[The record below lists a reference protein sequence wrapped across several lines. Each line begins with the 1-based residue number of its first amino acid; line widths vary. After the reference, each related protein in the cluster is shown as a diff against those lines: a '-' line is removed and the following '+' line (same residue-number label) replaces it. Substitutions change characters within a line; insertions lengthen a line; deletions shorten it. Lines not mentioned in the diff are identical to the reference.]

1 MPTIQLLHLVYGQL
15 IRPQVKIGQLDVISS
30 SYNKM
35 YQTLS
40 YMYDEADIALFFIEK
55 CDAKIQFFR
64 IIGLVGIFSKR
75 ARMRQNIGH
84 CQKSAY

>member
-15 IRPQVKIGQLDVISS
+15 IRPQVKIGQLDVILS

-40 YMYDEADIALFFIEK
+40 YMYDKADIA
-55 CDAKIQFFR
+55 
-64 IIGLVGIFSKR
+64 
-75 ARMRQNIGH
+75 
-84 CQKSAY
+84 